1 MADAA
6 GDGVREF
13 STDLSLYEKGRPEYS
28 EESAEFLL
36 NRVGALPSDRRE
48 AIKLLEIAA
57 GTGKFTRVMAKV
69 LAAKRANVEIIA
81 SDSQKAMCDMFRRFV
96 TGIEMLHFPAEN
108 IALPDESVPV
118 IICAQSFHWFASE
131 KSVGE
136 ICRVLKPGGKY
147 GMIWNHRDH
156 SVPWVRAMQ
165 DIVDPFVKQKD
176 MPPDPRELTWKE
188 SLDNSGKFTSVE
200 RDTSF
205 QTYLEG
211 DIDNIVSVIM
221 CISAISQS
229 SKEKRAMVESKI
241 RDILTNHPDLRGTQ
255 VYKLPYITDICWC
268 TKKQVTKRF

>member
-1 MADAA
+1 
-6 GDGVREF
+6 
-13 STDLSLYEKGRPEYS
+13 
-28 EESAEFLL
+28 
-36 NRVGALPSDRRE
+36 
-48 AIKLLEIAA
+48 
-57 GTGKFTRVMAKV
+57 
-69 LAAKRANVEIIA
+69 
-81 SDSQKAMCDMFRRFV
+81 
-96 TGIEMLHFPAEN
+96 
-108 IALPDESVPV
+108 
-118 IICAQSFHWFASE
+118 
-131 KSVGE
+131 
-136 ICRVLKPGGKY
+136 
-147 GMIWNHRDH
+147 MIWNHRDH

-268 TKKQVTKRF
+268 TKKQQVTKRF